1 MKTIQLNNKAITPS
15 KIVCIGR
22 NYVEHIKEL
31 DNETPSEPVIFC
43 KPNSAISDEI
53 NLDENDE
60 IHYEGEICFV
70 VMNNQLAGVGFGLDL
85 TKREVQS
92 KLKSKGLPW
101 ERAKA
106 FDGSAVLSDFVEFDG
121 NTQNIHMRLL
131 IDGELKQYGGYD
143 LMLYKPQQILEEIS
157 RFMTLEDGDV
167 IMTGTPKGVGKIQRN
182 TQFTGRIFQG
192 ETLLVENNCP
202 VK

>member
-1 MKTIQLNNKAITPS
+1 MQ
-15 KIVCIGR
+15 
-22 NYVEHIKEL
+22 
-31 DNETPSEPVIFC
+31 
-43 KPNSAISDEI
+43 
-53 NLDENDE
+53 
-60 IHYEGEICFV
+60 
-70 VMNNQLAGVGFGLDL
+70 
-85 TKREVQS
+85 
-92 KLKSKGLPW
+92 
-101 ERAKA
+101 
-106 FDGSAVLSDFVEFDG
+106 
-121 NTQNIHMRLL
+121 LL

-192 ETLLVENNCP
+192 ETLLVENNYP

>member
-1 MKTIQLNNKAITPS
+1 MKTIQFNNKTITPS
-15 KIVCIGR
+15 KVVCIGR

-53 NLDENDE
+53 DLDKNDE

-70 VMNNQLAGVGFGLDL
+70 VVNNQLAGVGFGLDL

-92 KLKSKGLPW
+92 KLKTKGLPW

-121 NTQNIHMRLL
+121 NTQNIHMQLL

-143 LMLYKPQQILEEIS
+143 LMLYKPQQILEEII